1 VQDEVAGQLRLAA
14 AASLLRLARRHDSR
28 LGAGCYCMLA
38 LVMQDNQIAVRG
50 VFAAK
55 VYKLVNYFNV
65 SVSAAAAAHTCCC
78 GCCERVCGRNA
89 RCRLSC
95 KCQTTTPAL
104 WLSPTPNVSQVFMCV
119 QHLLVVQMRRST
131 HQLAAKYAAM
141 LPLAA
146 VDPELSNKE
155 AAARMLREWVHSR
168 RAAVQASIMSAAA
181 AEGGAAGVR
190 GGGSTLQDQPEMLLP
205 YGLYILAHH
214 PDFPQV
220 CGC

>member
-1 VQDEVAGQLRLAA
+1 MLCLLTLVELCKETCLLILACHCPVLQL
-14 AASLLRLARRHDSR
+14 
-28 LGAGCYCMLA
+28 
-38 LVMQDNQIAVRG
+38 
-50 VFAAK
+50 
-55 VYKLVNYFNV
+55 
-65 SVSAAAAAHTCCC
+65 
-78 GCCERVCGRNA
+78 
-89 RCRLSC
+89 
-95 KCQTTTPAL
+95 
-104 WLSPTPNVSQVFMCV
+104 
-119 QHLLVVQMRRST
+119 RRST

-168 RAAVQASIMSAAA
+168 RAAVQQSIMCAAA

-220 CGC
+220 SVCVVPVCDGAYSSPLALHAHDSVLPFVCSC